1 MIAIPDW
8 VPPSVT
14 KEACALLKNGNP
26 LGHDWRPVIIRLVT
40 NVEMKKVWD
49 ELKKR
54 KWKNRKRT
62 KAFYHKAV
70 LPNHL
75 KSSNDPEERQGA
87 ALALIFGQAVL
98 YAAFGTGQL
107 LRPTPHHRKDRW
119 EKMAKRL
126 RRDAS
131 EVRLCGGEKFAD
143 HLLAAACAYEQLVW
157 NPITDSGGWLFV
169 ASGGRD
175 AEARGFSVLM
185 AGRIGSSSVHHNL
198 DRCMGRWP
206 PSLA

>member
-1 MIAIPDW
+1 M
-8 VPPSVT
+8 
-14 KEACALLKNGNP
+14 
-26 LGHDWRPVIIRLVT
+26 
-40 NVEMKKVWD
+40 
-49 ELKKR
+49 
-54 KWKNRKRT
+54 
-62 KAFYHKAV
+62 
-70 LPNHL
+70 
-75 KSSNDPEERQGA
+75 
-87 ALALIFGQAVL
+87 IFGQAVL

-107 LRPTPHHRKDRW
+107 LRPTPHHRKSRW

-185 AGRIGSSSVHHNL
+185 AGQISSLFRSPQPGPLYGTVATIASVALERRIKPDAVIEWCNGLWGKRLKTPH
-198 DRCMGRWP
+198 
-206 PSLA
+206 